1 MIHNQNRTSKLEK
14 PNFGFSYAWKKD
26 AVNFHQLPENQ
37 PQLPKRLVLSV
48 LSYVFQVVSIFIGN
62 LFGVA
67 VKQELFSDADV
78 VVESASEL
86 DFAKDFAGVG
96 F

>member
-1 MIHNQNRTSKLEK
+1 MLLISINC
-14 PNFGFSYAWKKD
+14 
-26 AVNFHQLPENQ
+26 PENQ
-37 PQLPKRLVLSV
+37 PQLPKRLVLSI

-86 DFAKDFAGVG
+86 DFAKVSGG